1 MGSINTEYASKG
13 VAGTGLGLGIAGTAL
28 GLLNNNCGCGGGI
41 LGNLLGGG
49 NCGNRMGAA
58 ELQYV
63 SELQS
68 KVARLESEKYADH
81 VAKETYMQSLADN
94 RTLRDELYAFIKPLA
109 DEAANNRV
117 NIATLAAEQ
126 KCCCEKQELQA
137 QITAGKINETAL
149 ALNGKIDTMAA
160 TNAGAFNSLN
170 QTIACISGSV
180 DSLTNRVN
188 NITNEIIPLC
198 KVCPQPMQRFNS
210 FVMPTAQ
217 APDCGSCSAATTN

>member
-13 VAGTGLGLGIAGTAL
+13 LAGTALGFGIGGAAL
-28 GLLNNNCGCGGGI
+28 GLLNNNCGCGGGV
-41 LGNLLGGG
+41 LGNLLGG
-49 NCGNRMGAA
+49 NCCRGAMGA

-63 SELQS
+63 SDLQS
-68 KVARLESEKYADH
+68 KVARLEAEKYADN

-109 DEAANNRV
+109 EEAANNRV

-160 TNAGAFNSLN
+160 TNAGTFNSLN
-170 QTIACISGSV
+170 QTLACISNSV
-180 DSLTNRVN
+180 AGLTSRLDS
-188 NITNEIIPLC
+188 ITNEIIPLC
-198 KVCPQPMQRFNS
+198 KVCPQPMPRFNT
-210 FVMPTAQ
+210 FATPTAQ
-217 APDCGSCSAATTN
+217 APDCNNSCSC